1 MAPTEKIALRTKTE
15 RLTRL
20 QGLLPLLA
28 CPRCGGALAVRG
40 DELVSDSCGSRYPV
54 RDGIPILLPSEMVD
68 QGLGGELGFDEDASM
83 HPYSPAS
90 SDIIREH
97 AQGWVLDLGAG
108 GKHIE
113 HANVVQ
119 IDVFRFPMTDVV
131 ASADCLPFRNNAFD
145 AVVSQA
151 VFEHLQYPEAAA
163 SEVWR
168 VLKPDGVAKIDTAFL
183 QPEHA
188 YPHHYFNATE
198 AGLKHWFR
206 DFELEWSGVEP
217 YQHPKWALA
226 WFLAVYF
233 AGLPDESRQVIEKLS
248 LGECLDLLSR
258 LSRNKLT
265 AEDEAAVQALD
276 ALTVTKV
283 RTLAAG
289 VSVRAV
295 KRGGVEQIS
304 RRVRSE
310 SEANPALQ
318 LGLERRVEQLV
329 GNEAARRD
337 RDLAVSELQ
346 QLAADRTRYL
356 LQFYVAQQ
364 RDPWDS
370 PGYFK
375 VVRSL
380 TVREIK
386 RLLPQFL
393 WHKLRAVYRCLVA
406 DTQRDVRV
414 LGEPQTVADLTF
426 VVHPKSVVSLLDMFF
441 SLAHQSHGGW
451 ALWVCESPDLS
462 METRRLA
469 RELAALDSRV
479 QVISLGVQQM
489 HEPRLKH
496 WVYLP
501 HNCVLSFCAVFE
513 LVTLALSPANYQRI
527 TADVERW
534 ADGSQSESP
543 MRCHGWVPAELPV
556 CKSSSIECEG
566 VGLWVSEP
574 MVVQAGRAAR
584 EIKPSS
590 GQEGRYAHIPKLLYR
605 LVEFSAV

>member
-15 RLTRL
+15 RLARL
-20 QGLLPLLA
+20 QSLMPLLA
-28 CPRCGGALAVRG
+28 CPQCGGSLAMRG
-40 DELVSDSCGSRYPV
+40 DELISDSCGSRYPV

-90 SDIIREH
+90 ADIIRDH
-97 AQGWVLDLGAG
+97 AHGWVLDLGAG

-113 HANVVQ
+113 HSNVVQ

-131 ASADCLPFRNNAFD
+131 ASADCLPFRSNVFD

-233 AGLPDESRQVIEKLS
+233 AGLPDASRQVIEKLS

-265 AEDEAAVQALD
+265 AKDAAAVQALD
-276 ALTVTKV
+276 ALTVTKI

-289 VSVRAV
+289 VSVRAI
-295 KRGGVEQIS
+295 KRGGMEQIS
-304 RRVRSE
+304 RRAGSA
-310 SEANPALQ
+310 SDASPALQ

-329 GNEAARRD
+329 RNDVARRD
-337 RDLAVSELQ
+337 RDLAVSEIQ
-346 QLAADRTRYL
+346 QVAADRARYL

-370 PGYFK
+370 PGYLK
-375 VVRSL
+375 VVRGL

-386 RLLPQFL
+386 RWVPQFL
-393 WHKLRAVYRCLVA
+393 WQKLRAAYRCLFA
-406 DTQRDVRV
+406 DAQRDVPV
-414 LGEPQTVADLTF
+414 LHEPRADADLTF

-441 SLAHQSHGGW
+441 SLTHQSHGGW

-462 METRRLA
+462 MEIRRLA

-479 QVISLGVQQM
+479 QVIPAGNQM
-489 HEPRLKH
+489 RAQRLKH

-513 LVTLALSPANYQRI
+513 LVTLALSPANYRRI

-534 ADGSQSESP
+534 ADASQSEPP
-543 MRCHGWVPAELPV
+543 MRCHGWQPAELLAWQPPLI
-556 CKSSSIECEG
+556 KDEG
-566 VGLWVSEP
+566 MGLWCAEP
-574 MVVQAGRAAR
+574 MVVQAGLAVL
-584 EIKPSS
+584 
-590 GQEGRYAHIPKLLYR
+590 EGEPTSAQAGGYAHIPKLLFR